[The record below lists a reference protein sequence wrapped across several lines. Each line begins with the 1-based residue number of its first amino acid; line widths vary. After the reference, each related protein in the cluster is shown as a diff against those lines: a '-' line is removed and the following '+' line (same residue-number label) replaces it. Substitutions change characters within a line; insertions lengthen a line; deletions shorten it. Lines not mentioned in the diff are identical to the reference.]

1 MRLRSPRAALAAL
14 PALALVACGGSDAER
29 SAPAGATGGTVI
41 IAAPAEAD
49 LLLPPLV
56 ATIAGK
62 QVVDL
67 VFDHLAEIGD
77 SLNTVGDAGF
87 QPRLAQ
93 RWEWAPDSLSVAFHV
108 DPRARWHDGRPVR
121 AADVR
126 FSFDLIRDPKV
137 GSPHVA
143 TIAGIDS
150 ITVRDSLTAVAWF
163 PRRGPESF
171 FTVAYNLAIL
181 PEHLLK
187 DTPRGEL
194 RSSAFARQPVGSGR
208 FRFSRWESGQ
218 RVELVA
224 DTANYRGRPKLDRVV
239 WVTAPDPAA
248 AAARVLSGEADF
260 IEVLRG
266 DAARRAATMPNVR
279 PTAYGS
285 LDYGYLLFNFRAPT
299 GSAPHPLFAERAVR
313 AAISHAVDRA
323 AVVKSALDTLGLVSI
338 GPVTRAQST
347 ADTTVRQ
354 LGFDRAR
361 AAALLDSL
369 GWRLPA
375 GAAGEKAVRV
385 RGGRELAFS
394 VIVPSVSSTRM
405 QMAVLL
411 QAQLA
416 EVGVK
421 MTIDALEPG
430 AYIERLTSGK
440 FDAALQTWRTDPSP
454 STVRQAW
461 GSAGFPEKG
470 GANYGRYAGRAFD
483 AYVDSAAAEMD
494 VARSRALYRNAYQAI
509 VDDAPAVWLYEPRNL
524 AAAHAR
530 LRLTGVRP
538 DAWWAGLAEWSIPAN
553 ARIARDRAGVAAKP
567 VAAR

>member
-224 DTANYRGRPKLDRVV
+224 DTA
-239 WVTAPDPAA
+239 
-248 AAARVLSGEADF
+248 
-260 IEVLRG
+260 I
-266 DAARRAATMPNVR
+266 
-279 PTAYGS
+279 
-285 LDYGYLLFNFRAPT
+285 
-299 GSAPHPLFAERAVR
+299 
-313 AAISHAVDRA
+313 
-323 AVVKSALDTLGLVSI
+323 
-338 GPVTRAQST
+338 
-347 ADTTVRQ
+347 
-354 LGFDRAR
+354 
-361 AAALLDSL
+361 
-369 GWRLPA
+369 
-375 GAAGEKAVRV
+375 
-385 RGGRELAFS
+385 
-394 VIVPSVSSTRM
+394 
-405 QMAVLL
+405 
-411 QAQLA
+411 
-416 EVGVK
+416 
-421 MTIDALEPG
+421 
-430 AYIERLTSGK
+430 
-440 FDAALQTWRTDPSP
+440 
-454 STVRQAW
+454 
-461 GSAGFPEKG
+461 
-470 GANYGRYAGRAFD
+470 
-483 AYVDSAAAEMD
+483 
-494 VARSRALYRNAYQAI
+494 
-509 VDDAPAVWLYEPRNL
+509 
-524 AAAHAR
+524 
-530 LRLTGVRP
+530 
-538 DAWWAGLAEWSIPAN
+538 
-553 ARIARDRAGVAAKP
+553 
-567 VAAR
+567 